1 MTGLANYI
9 DWSGYLFK
17 GALVT
22 IQIALISIV
31 LGTIAGFFL
40 GLLRFVPSA
49 AIRSLTAWVIEIV
62 RAVPLLLMLF
72 FIFFALP
79 AIGLDVPTGIAAAL
93 AMSLWM
99 TMNTAEVVRGGI
111 QSIAPGQRE
120 AGMATGL
127 SGIQIMR
134 YVIVPQAIRRIL
146 PSYIGLCTMLTK
158 DTSLAAIIGAFEL
171 TRATQEAIARTYDS
185 LGFYLIA
192 AFVYFCL
199 CYPMSAFSRYLERR
213 FR

>member
-1 MTGLANYI
+1 MMNIGPYVE
-9 DWSGYLFK
+9 WSDYLLK

-22 IQIALISIV
+22 IQIALASIAI
-31 LGTIAGFFL
+31 GTIAGFL
-40 GLLRFVPSA
+40 VGLLRFVPSST
-49 AIRSLTAWVIEIV
+49 IRSIVAWTVEIV

-79 AIGLDVPTGIAAAL
+79 VIGWDIPIGLSATL

-99 TMNTAEVVRGGI
+99 TVNTAEVVRGGI
-111 QSIAPGQRE
+111 QSISAGQKE

-127 SGIQIMR
+127 SGVQIMR
-134 YVIVPQAIRRIL
+134 YVILPQAVRRIL

-171 TRATQEAIARTYDS
+171 TRATQEAIARTYNS

-192 AFVYFCL
+192 AFIYFCL
-199 CYPMSAFSRYLERR
+199 CYPMSAFSRYLEKR

>member
-1 MTGLANYI
+1 MNIQAYAE
-9 DWSGYLFK
+9 WSDYLLK

-22 IQIALISIV
+22 VQIAAVSVL
-31 LGTIAGFFL
+31 LGTVVGFFL
-40 GLLRFVPSA
+40 GLLRFV
-49 AIRSLTAWVIEIV
+49 RSRVVRSTVAWMVEII

-99 TMNTAEVVRGGI
+99 AVNTSEVVRGGI
-111 QSIAPGQRE
+111 QSIPKGQWE
-120 AGMATGL
+120 AGTVTGL
-127 SGIQIMR
+127 SRAQIMR
-134 YVIVPQAIRRIL
+134 YVIVPQAIRRSL

-192 AFVYFCL
+192 AAIYFCL
-199 CYPMSAFSRYLERR
+199 CYPMSVFSRRLEKRLS
-213 FR
+213 